1 MSLHDRIAS
10 SSLILIRSEIESVS
24 RALAL
29 GEDKGLERNAMAIA
43 ERFLQWNKVADPITV
58 ARASF
63 YVALK
68 QVDDSANEKV
78 DAIIRNNG
86 KKNRWWLYVAPMMES
101 ASSTRLPV

>member
-10 SSLILIRSEIESVS
+10 SSLVLVRREIESVS
-24 RALAL
+24 RALAVDTNT
-29 GEDKGLERNAMAIA
+29 ELEQNAMAIA

-68 QVDDSANEKV
+68 HKDRAANEKV

-86 KKNRWWLYVAPMMES
+86 KTNRWWLYIAPMMEDV
-101 ASSTRLPV
+101 SSTG